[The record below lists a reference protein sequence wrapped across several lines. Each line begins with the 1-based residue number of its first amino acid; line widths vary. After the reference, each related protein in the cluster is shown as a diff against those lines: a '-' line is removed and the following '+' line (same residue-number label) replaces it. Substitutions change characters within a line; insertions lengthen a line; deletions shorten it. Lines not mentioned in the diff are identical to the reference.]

1 MSSRTSS
8 STQDS
13 APLPMTNA
21 KVVQFTTT
29 SNERKR
35 FIQFHGTMLPALHI
49 DRSLTIPNSF
59 VATVISAV
67 GLSEKAS
74 GKRPATS
81 FVGMTVDKQYYTT
94 STVSSKDSDPIWHDN
109 LGPIWLK
116 DDAKITFKVKHRTMP
131 LLPAQ
136 AYATTK
142 TFRVQELVEQQKDL
156 FDRNCCTFQSKR
168 AALIPLLAAEY
179 LTRTA
184 LLDIG
189 IDLPLRIESSGS
201 TASKLTINIRI
212 VSSAESANE
221 EVAKAR
227 ARSNSIKQEAAAHAN
242 GLKSEDIDSGE
253 DLRLSMKAAPLE
265 NDSELDPIPIL
276 PSRLSP

>member
-13 APLPMTNA
+13 APLPITNA

-35 FIQFHGTMLPALHI
+35 FIQFH
-49 DRSLTIPNSF
+49 
-59 VATVISAV
+59 VISTV

-94 STVSSKDSDPIWHDN
+94 STVSSKDSDPVWHDN

-142 TFRVQELVEQQKDL
+142 TFRVQELIEQQKDL
-156 FDRNCCTFQSKR
+156 FDRNCS
-168 AALIPLLAAEY
+168 
-179 LTRTA
+179 
-184 LLDIG
+184 
-189 IDLPLRIESSGS
+189 IDLPLRTESSGS